1 MSSVAS
7 SPASGTPTGT
17 SAAGRDV
24 WTVVLCWI
32 TVLLEGYDLVVLG
45 AIIPTLLKTR
55 HLGMTAGDATTVATL
70 SLVGVAIGAVLVGP
84 LADRLGR
91 RLLLIGSVV
100 LFSVFTLLVPL
111 AGSVAV
117 FAVLRLVA
125 GLGLG
130 ACMPVSLT
138 MMAEHMPAHRRARA
152 STLTMTGYHTGAVIT
167 SLLALRVTED
177 WEVLFY
183 VLGAAGLV
191 VAVVQWFRLPESEAF
206 VRAREATGSGR
217 VPFGEL
223 LTPARLRAGIGV
235 WVASFMGL
243 LLVYGL
249 NTWLPKLMNDAGYP
263 VPTAVT
269 QLLVLNAGGVAGL
282 VLGGFVADRRGI
294 KLTTL
299 GWFAASVVMLAC
311 LGVRMDSDL
320 LLDTVVFLTGVFVF
334 SAQVLVYAYVT
345 HFYPASVRGTAL
357 GSASGIGRIGSIVGP
372 SVTGALVTAGIGHPW
387 GFYFFAAVAVLAFL
401 AVLTLPARAAEE
413 PGTEPAGRR
422 ARWSLRARTRGRAAG
437 GPS

>member
-1 MSSVAS
+1 MPPVVS
-7 SPASGTPTGT
+7 SGTP
-17 SAAGRDV
+17 SQHPAAGRGA

-45 AIIPTLLKTR
+45 ALIPTLLKTH
-55 HLGMTAGDATTVATL
+55 HLGMTAGDATTIATL
-70 SLVGVAIGAVLVGP
+70 SLVGVAIGAVCVGP
-84 LADRLGR
+84 LADWLGR

-100 LFSVFTLLVPL
+100 LFSLFTLLVPL
-111 AGSVAV
+111 ADSVAM
-117 FAVLRLVA
+117 FAALRLVA

-138 MMAEHMPAHRRARA
+138 LMAEHMPAARRARA

-167 SLLALRVTED
+167 SLLALQVTDD
-177 WEVLFY
+177 WEALFY
-183 VLGAAGLV
+183 VLGVVGFA
-191 VAVVQWFRLPESEAF
+191 VAVIQWFRLPESEAF
-206 VRAREATGSGR
+206 VRARQGAARQR
-217 VPFGEL
+217 VPFTEL
-223 LTPARLRAGIGV
+223 LKPAYLRAGIGI

-269 QLLVLNAGGVAGL
+269 QLLVLNLGGVAGL

-294 KLTTL
+294 KGTTM
-299 GWFAASVVMLAC
+299 GWFGVSVVMLAC
-311 LGVRMDSDL
+311 LSIEMESDL
-320 LLDTVVFLTGVFVF
+320 LLDVVVFFTGVFVF

-357 GSASGIGRIGSIVGP
+357 GSASGIGRLGSIVGP

-387 GFYFFAAVAVLAFL
+387 GFYFFALVAGLGLL
-401 AVLTLPARAAEE
+401 AVLTLP
-413 PGTEPAGRR
+413 RR
-422 ARWSLRARTRGRAAG
+422 ARDAAQ
-437 GPS
+437 PAV

>member
-1 MSSVAS
+1 MTPITTPDTAGTAS
-7 SPASGTPTGT
+7 TAGASDRN
-17 SAAGRDV
+17 A

-32 TVLLEGYDLVVLG
+32 TVMLEGYDLVVLG

-55 HLGMTAGDATTVATL
+55 HLGMTATDATTVATL

-84 LADRLGR
+84 LADRFGR

-100 LFSVFTLLVPL
+100 EFSVFTLLVPL
-111 AGSVAV
+111 ATSVGM
-117 FAVLRLVA
+117 FAALRLVA
-125 GLGLG
+125 GVGLG
-130 ACMPVSLT
+130 ACMPASLT
-138 MMAEHMPAHRRARA
+138 MMAEHMPAARRARA

-167 SLLALRVTED
+167 SLLALQVTKN
-177 WEVLFY
+177 WQVLFY
-183 VLGAAGLV
+183 VLGVAGLL
-191 VAVVQWFRLPESEAF
+191 VAAIQWFRLPESEAF
-206 VRAREATGSGR
+206 VRAKEAPASRR
-217 VPFGEL
+217 VAFGEL
-223 LTPARLRAGIGV
+223 LKPAYLRAGIGI

-269 QLLVLNAGGVAGL
+269 QLLILNVGGVAGL

-299 GWFAASVVMLAC
+299 GWFAVSVAMLAC
-311 LGVRMDSDL
+311 LSIRMHSDL

-345 HFYPASVRGTAL
+345 NFYPADVRGTAL

-372 SVTGALVTAGIGHPW
+372 SITGALVAAGIGHPW
-387 GFYFFAAVAVLAFL
+387 GFYFFAAVAVAGFL
-401 AVLTLPARAAEE
+401 AVLTLPGRAAAAQ
-413 PGTEPAGRR
+413 TEPAP
-422 ARWSLRARTRGRAAG
+422 AAEAAQ
-437 GPS
+437 PAV

>member
-1 MSSVAS
+1 MTSVVSSNT
-7 SPASGTPTGT
+7 SGATRRTGT
-17 SAAGRDV
+17 DRRNV

-32 TVLLEGYDLVVLG
+32 TVMLEGYDLVVLG
-45 AIIPTLLKTR
+45 AIIPTLLKTH

-111 AGSVAV
+111 AGSVTM
-117 FAVLRLVA
+117 FAVLRLIA

-138 MMAEHMPAHRRARA
+138 MMSEHMPAERRARA

-167 SLLALRVTED
+167 SLLALQVTTN
-177 WEVLFY
+177 WQVLFY
-183 VLGAAGLV
+183 VLGGAGLV
-191 VAVVQWFRLPESEAF
+191 IAVVQWFRLPESEAF
-206 VRAREATGSGR
+206 VRAKEEPASSR
-217 VPFGEL
+217 VPFTEL
-223 LTPARLRAGIGV
+223 LKPAYLRAGIGI

-269 QLLVLNAGGVAGL
+269 QLLVLNVGGVAGL

-299 GWFAASVVMLAC
+299 AWFAVSVAMLAC
-311 LGVRMDSDL
+311 LSIRMHSDL
-320 LLDTVVFLTGVFVF
+320 LLNTVVFFTGVFVF

-345 HFYPASVRGTAL
+345 HFYPAAVRGTAL

-372 SVTGALVTAGIGHPW
+372 SITGALVAAGIGHPW
-387 GFYFFAAVAVLAFL
+387 GFYFFAAVAVLGFA
-401 AVLTLPARAAEE
+401 AVLTLPGRAG
-413 PGTEPAGRR
+413 PGQQEALEPA
-422 ARWSLRARTRGRAAG
+422 A
-437 GPS
+437 

>member
-1 MSSVAS
+1 MPSALSTQ
-7 SPASGTPTGT
+7 SGT
-17 SAAGRDV
+17 AGRNV

-70 SLVGVAIGAVLVGP
+70 SLVGVAIGAVCVGP

-91 RLLLIGSVV
+91 RLLLISSVV
-100 LFSVFTLLVPL
+100 VFSLFTLLVPL
-111 AGSVAV
+111 AGSVTV
-117 FAVLRLVA
+117 FAGLRLLA

-138 MMAEHMPAHRRARA
+138 LMAEHMPAERRARA

-167 SLLALRVTED
+167 SLLALKVTD
-177 WEVLFY
+177 HWQVLFY
-183 VLGAAGLV
+183 VLGVAGFV
-191 VAVVQWFRLPESEAF
+191 VAAVQWFRLPESEAF
-206 VRAREATGSGR
+206 VAAKESAAARQR
-217 VPFGEL
+217 VPFTEL
-223 LTPARLRAGIGV
+223 LKPAHLRAGIGI

-269 QLLVLNAGGVAGL
+269 QLLVLNVGGVAGL

-294 KLTTL
+294 KGTTM
-299 GWFAASVVMLAC
+299 GWFGVSVVMLAC
-311 LGVRMDSDL
+311 LSVRMDSDL
-320 LLDTVVFLTGVFVF
+320 LLDVVVFFTGVFVF

-345 HFYPASVRGTAL
+345 HYYPAAVRGTAL

-387 GFYFFAAVAVLAFL
+387 GFYFFALVAVLALL
-401 AVLTLPARAAEE
+401 AVSTLPGRARGAVE
-413 PGTEPAGRR
+413 PVAEPAV
-422 ARWSLRARTRGRAAG
+422 
-437 GPS
+437 

>member
-1 MSSVAS
+1 MASVAS
-7 SPASGTPTGT
+7 SHASGASASTGA
-17 SAAGRDV
+17 SGRNV
-24 WTVVLCWI
+24 WTVVLCWT
-32 TVLLEGYDLVVLG
+32 TVMLEGYDLVVLG

-91 RLLLIGSVV
+91 RSLLIGSVV

-111 AGSVAV
+111 AGSVAM

-138 MMAEHMPAHRRARA
+138 MMAEHMPAERRARA

-167 SLLALRVTED
+167 SLLALQVTD
-177 WEVLFY
+177 NWRVLFY

-206 VRAREATGSGR
+206 VRARKTPGPRR
-217 VPFGEL
+217 VPFADL
-223 LTPARLRAGIGV
+223 LKPAYLRAGIGI

-269 QLLVLNAGGVAGL
+269 QLLILNVGGVAGL

-294 KLTTL
+294 RLTTA
-299 GWFAASVVMLAC
+299 GWFAVSVGMLAC
-311 LGVRMDSDL
+311 LSVRMHSDL

-345 HFYPASVRGTAL
+345 NFYPAAVRGTAL

-372 SVTGALVTAGIGHPW
+372 SVTGALVAAGVGHPW
-387 GFYFFAAVAVLAFL
+387 GFYFFAAVAVLAFA
-401 AVLTLPARAAEE
+401 AVLTLPGPA
-413 PGTEPAGRR
+413 GTADREAVEPAV
-422 ARWSLRARTRGRAAG
+422 
-437 GPS
+437 